1 MNVKSKKIIGYSAL
15 SAASLTSLS
24 SLTLIEQSHAAPQS
38 FIGSSSIKFSQGTT
52 TAQVSITVDA
62 GRIQSINGAVITT
75 SGFSISGA
83 SINATLTN
91 EALAAQ
97 SANING
103 VSGASYSSNAW
114 KQSLASAIAQAG
126 SAIGVQAVPTPTPP
140 APSTTPST
148 TPTAS
153 QTATASA
160 SATSTSSAASP
171 APSTSASGCSTPA
184 PIIVDLPAVT
194 SQPVPSGYP
203 TPSGTPTP
211 YGLPTPIST
220 VKSGDNGRTT
230 TITVSQPAWQY
241 MIQNNITTVTK
252 TQLKTQVILC
262 TLTPAPAP
270 TVTVTETALPISPGA
285 AVVKKTF
292 TCSRTL
298 NGKTTKKVL
307 KAAVIKCPLGYKLV
321 KKV

>member
-1 MNVKSKKIIGYSAL
+1 MKVKSKKIIGYSAL
-15 SAASLTSLS
+15 SAASLASLS
-24 SLTLIEQSHAAPQS
+24 SLTLIEQSSAAPQS
-38 FIGSSSIKFSQGTT
+38 FIGSSSVKFSQGTT

-75 SGFSISGA
+75 SGFNISGA

-103 VSGASYSSNAW
+103 VSGASYSSSAW

-140 APSTTPST
+140 APPPAPST

-153 QTATASA
+153 QTATATA
-160 SATSTSSAASP
+160 SASTSSTASP

-184 PIIVDLPAVT
+184 PITVDLPDVT

-211 YGLPTPIST
+211 YGMPTPIST
-220 VKSGDNGRTT
+220 VKSDNRT
-230 TITVSQPAWQY
+230 TITVGQPTWQY
-241 MIQNNITTVTK
+241 MVQNNITTVTK

-270 TVTVTETALPISPGA
+270 TVTVTETALPISPGV

>member
-103 VSGASYSSNAW
+103 VSGASYSSSAW

-140 APSTTPST
+140 APPPAPST

-160 SATSTSSAASP
+160 SATSTSSTASP

-184 PIIVDLPAVT
+184 PVTVDLPEVT

-211 YGLPTPIST
+211 YGLPTPISS
-220 VKSGDNGRTT
+220 VRSDNRT
-230 TITVSQPAWQY
+230 TITVGQPTWQY

>member
-1 MNVKSKKIIGYSAL
+1 MKVKSKKIIGYSAL

-24 SLTLIEQSHAAPQS
+24 SLTLIEQSSAAPQS
-38 FIGSSSIKFSQGTT
+38 FIGSSSVKFSQGTT

-75 SGFSISGA
+75 SGFNISGA

-103 VSGASYSSNAW
+103 VSGASYSSSAW

-140 APSTTPST
+140 APPPAPST
-148 TPTAS
+148 TPTVS

-160 SATSTSSAASP
+160 STSSTASP

-184 PIIVDLPAVT
+184 PITVDLPDVT

-211 YGLPTPIST
+211 YGIPTPIST
-220 VKSGDNGRTT
+220 VRSDNRT
-230 TITVSQPAWQY
+230 TITVGQPTWQY
-241 MIQNNITTVTK
+241 MVQNNITTVTK

>member
-1 MNVKSKKIIGYSAL
+1 MKVKSKKIIGYSAL
-15 SAASLTSLS
+15 SAASLASLS
-24 SLTLIEQSHAAPQS
+24 SLTLIEQSSAAPQS
-38 FIGSSSIKFSQGTT
+38 FIGSSSVKFSQGTT

-75 SGFSISGA
+75 SGFNISGA

-103 VSGASYSSNAW
+103 VSGASYSSSAW

-140 APSTTPST
+140 APPPAPST

-160 SATSTSSAASP
+160 SSSSSASP

-184 PIIVDLPAVT
+184 PITVDLPDVT

-211 YGLPTPIST
+211 YGMPTPIST
-220 VKSGDNGRTT
+220 VKSDNRT
-230 TITVSQPAWQY
+230 TITVGQPTWQY
-241 MIQNNITTVTK
+241 MVQNNITTVTK

-270 TVTVTETALPISPGA
+270 TVTVTETALPISPGV

>member
-1 MNVKSKKIIGYSAL
+1 MKVKSKKIIGYSAL
-15 SAASLTSLS
+15 SAASLASLS
-24 SLTLIEQSHAAPQS
+24 SLTLIEQSSAAPQS
-38 FIGSSSIKFSQGTT
+38 FIGSSSVKFSQGTT

-75 SGFSISGA
+75 SGFNISGA

-103 VSGASYSSNAW
+103 VSGASYSSSAW

-126 SAIGVQAVPTPTPP
+126 STIGVQAVPTPTPP
-140 APSTTPST
+140 APPPAPST

-153 QTATASA
+153 QTATATA
-160 SATSTSSAASP
+160 SASTSSTASP

-184 PIIVDLPAVT
+184 PITVDLPDVT

-211 YGLPTPIST
+211 YGMPTPIST
-220 VKSGDNGRTT
+220 VKSDNRT
-230 TITVSQPAWQY
+230 TITVGQPTWQY
-241 MIQNNITTVTK
+241 MVQNNITTVTK

-270 TVTVTETALPISPGA
+270 TVTVTETALPISPGV

>member
-1 MNVKSKKIIGYSAL
+1 MKVKSKKIIGYSAL

-103 VSGASYSSNAW
+103 VSGASYSSSAW

-140 APSTTPST
+140 APPPAPST

-160 SATSTSSAASP
+160 SATSTSSTASP

-184 PIIVDLPAVT
+184 PVTVDLPEVT

-211 YGLPTPIST
+211 YGLPTPISS
-220 VKSGDNGRTT
+220 VRSDNRT
-230 TITVSQPAWQY
+230 TITVGQPTWQN
-241 MIQNNITTVTK
+241 MIQNNITTVTN
-252 TQLKTQVILC
+252 TQLKTQVIIC

-292 TCSRTL
+292 TCTRTL
-298 NGKTTKKVL
+298 NGQTTKKVL

>member
-1 MNVKSKKIIGYSAL
+1 MKVKSKKIIGYSAL

-24 SLTLIEQSHAAPQS
+24 SLTLIEQSSAAPQS
-38 FIGSSSIKFSQGTT
+38 FIGSSSVKFSQGTT

-75 SGFSISGA
+75 SGFNISGA

-103 VSGASYSSNAW
+103 VSGASYSSSAW

-140 APSTTPST
+140 APPPAPSA
-148 TPTAS
+148 TPTVS
-153 QTATASA
+153 QTATATA
-160 SATSTSSAASP
+160 SSSSSASP

-184 PIIVDLPAVT
+184 PITVDLPDVT

-211 YGLPTPIST
+211 YGMPTPIST
-220 VKSGDNGRTT
+220 VKSDNRT
-230 TITVSQPAWQY
+230 TITVGQPTWQY

-292 TCSRTL
+292 TCTRTL
-298 NGKTTKKVL
+298 NGQTTKKVL

>member
-1 MNVKSKKIIGYSAL
+1 MKVKSKKIIGYSAL

-24 SLTLIEQSHAAPQS
+24 SLTLIEQSSAAPQS
-38 FIGSSSIKFSQGTT
+38 FIGSSSVKFSQGTT

-75 SGFSISGA
+75 SGFNISGA

-103 VSGASYSSNAW
+103 VSGASYSSSAW

-126 SAIGVQAVPTPTPP
+126 STIGVQAVPTPTPP
-140 APSTTPST
+140 APPPAPST

-153 QTATASA
+153 QTATATA
-160 SATSTSSAASP
+160 SASTSSTASP

-184 PIIVDLPAVT
+184 PITVDLTDVT

-211 YGLPTPIST
+211 YGIPTPIST
-220 VKSGDNGRTT
+220 VRSDNRT
-230 TITVSQPAWQY
+230 TITVGQPTWQY
-241 MIQNNITTVTK
+241 MVQNNITTVTK